1 MRRIALFAAA
11 ALGILA
17 AVLVGNALRPGPAAP
32 AATEPAPPRDLDRL
46 ALADRLARALRI
58 ETVSRG
64 DGAPPDP
71 AALAALHD
79 QLERD
84 FPRLHRALELERVA
98 GGSLLFRWPGSDP
111 QQAPLLLMGHL
122 DVVPVEPGTESRWT
136 HPAFA
141 GVVDGSFVWG
151 RGALDDKVSVLG
163 IAEAV
168 ERLLAEGF
176 APRRTVY
183 LAFGHDEEIGGDLGA
198 RAIAATLAERGV
210 RLAFTIDEGMG
221 IVTGGLVPGLGRDVA
236 LIGLAE
242 KGYVSLELAASA
254 AGGHS
259 STPPRET
266 AVGRLARALARVEAA
281 PQPEAIR
288 GPVAAMLD
296 ALAPHA
302 SLPVRLVLRNRW
314 LFDPALRAALRSEPA
329 QAALL
334 HTTTA
339 PTLLRAGVKDNV
351 LPSRATAVLNHRVL
365 PGDRVE
371 EVVARVRAAVA
382 DPAVEVRVLEAREA
396 SASAD
401 PASASYAVLARTIGE
416 VFPGTVVAP
425 GLVLGG
431 TDSKHYAGV
440 AEQSFRFVPLRLAPE
455 DLKRIHGTDERIA
468 IDHYLDVVRF
478 FARLIENGA
487 S

>member
-1 MRRIALFAAA
+1 MRRIALVVAS
-11 ALGILA
+11 ALAILF
-17 AVLVGNALRPGPAAP
+17 AVLVGNALRPAPQDPAP
-32 AATEPAPPRDLDRL
+32 APLAPRALDRT
-46 ALADRLARALRI
+46 ALAERLGRAIRI

-64 DGAPPDP
+64 SGAPPDRE
-71 AALAALHD
+71 ALRELHA
-79 QLERD
+79 QLARD
-84 FPRLHRALELERVA
+84 FPRLHGALAREVVA
-98 GGSLLFRWPGSDP
+98 DGSLLFHWPGSQP
-111 QQAPLLLMGHL
+111 GLSPMLLMGHL
-122 DVVPVEPGTESRWT
+122 DVVPVEPGTEARWT
-136 HPAFA
+136 HPAFS
-141 GVVDGSFVWG
+141 GLVDGSFVWG

-168 ERLLAEGF
+168 ELLLAEGF
-176 APRRTVY
+176 APRRGVY

-198 RAIAATLAERGV
+198 AAIARTLAERGV
-210 RLAFTIDEGMG
+210 RLAFTVDEGMG
-221 IVTGGLVPGLGRDVA
+221 IVMRGLVPGIAGDVG
-236 LIGLAE
+236 LVGLAE
-242 KGYVSLELAASA
+242 KGYVSLELVASA

-259 STPPRET
+259 STPPRDT
-266 AVGRLARALARVEAA
+266 AVGRLARALARVEAS

-288 GPVAAMLD
+288 GPVAAMFD

-302 SLPVRLVLRNRW
+302 SFPMRLVLRNRW
-314 LFDPALRAALRSEPA
+314 LFGPAIRAVLRREPA

-351 LPSRATAVLNHRVL
+351 LPSQATAVLNHRVL

-371 EVVARVRAAVA
+371 DVVAHVRAAVD
-382 DPAVEVRVLEAREA
+382 DPAVEVRVLEGREA
-396 SASAD
+396 SPSAD
-401 PASASYAVLARTIGE
+401 PASPSYALLARAIRE

-425 GLVLGG
+425 ALVLGG
-431 TDSKHYAGV
+431 TDSKHYADV
-440 AEQSFRFVPLRLAPE
+440 AEQSFRFVPLRLAPD
-455 DLKRIHGTDERIA
+455 DLKRIHGTDERIS